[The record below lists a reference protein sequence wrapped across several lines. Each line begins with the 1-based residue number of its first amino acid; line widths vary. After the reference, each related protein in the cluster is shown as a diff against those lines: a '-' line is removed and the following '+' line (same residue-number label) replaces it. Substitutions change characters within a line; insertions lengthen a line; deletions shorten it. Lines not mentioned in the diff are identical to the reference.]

1 MKKIYQT
8 EFLKN
13 NNSGLADRFSRND
26 RSLMEAIRLS
36 EWLLVWEN
44 AKRGVRIVNLATA
57 LGWDSV

>member
-57 LGWDSV
+57 LG